1 MRFKEKTVLITGGS
15 RGIGREVALKFAS
28 EGANIIVNYTSRN
41 DAALQVVEEAKALG
55 VEAICIQCDVSSLE
69 DVENMGKEIL
79 KTFDKV
85 DVLVNNAGVTR
96 DGLLIRMK
104 ESDWDSVLDINLKG
118 VFNTSK
124 VIGKHMM
131 KKKAGAIVN
140 ITSVVGI
147 TGNAG
152 QANYAAS
159 KAGVIGFTKS
169 MAKEFAPRKIRI
181 NCVAPG
187 FIKTDMT
194 DKLSEDVIE
203 HYQKNIPLG
212 DLGSPEDVAKAVLFL
227 TSDDAKYITGQTLNV
242 CGGMVM

>member
-1 MRFKEKTVLITGGS
+1 MRFKDKTVLVTGGS
-15 RGIGREVALKFAS
+15 RGIGKAIALKFAA

-41 DAALQVVEEAKALG
+41 DAALKVVEEAKSFG
-55 VEAICIQCDVSSLE
+55 VEAIAVKCDVSSLE
-69 DVENMGKEIL
+69 DVEAMSKEIL
-79 KTFDKV
+79 GTFDKV

-104 ESDWDSVLDINLKG
+104 EDDWNAVLDINLKG

-140 ITSVVGI
+140 ITSVVGV

-212 DLGSPEDVAKAVLFL
+212 DLGNPEDVAKAVLFL
-227 TSDDAKYITGQTLNV
+227 SSEDAAYITGQTLNV